1 LLALSIKN
9 SFIGEVETEDEF
21 VFCSGKY
28 FY

>member
-9 SFIGEVETEDEF
+9 SFIGEVETEDELVLF
-21 VFCSGKY
+21 SGKN